1 MYGENLFGRQF
12 VSSSFLK
19 KRFLLFWICDS
30 VALAQF
36 CKLISFCI

>member
-19 KRFLLFWICDS
+19 KKDFCCFGYVTQSLLH
-30 VALAQF
+30 
-36 CKLISFCI
+36 SFVN